1 MADNVN
7 ETSNIERVDNSD
19 PFENSSKMPAWE
31 LAYIRQEYQIYD
43 GPYSDDD
50 DRKWTDSSNWK
61 SNPNYIDDE
70 EEFKKVYSGG
80 TDDTEYKRST
90 KVSPNVNNNSD
101 TVSDKGPGPSIYK
114 EKSSSEMYNGPD
126 AGFAIN
132 ANAEWENFYP
142 EVQGRHNALHDLNSY
157 NYIITLVSV
166 STDQINDPA
175 TYKGKIINPNGVEN
189 KDFYIVAKSGG
200 YSRENG
206 QTYEAGSY
214 KRDVTQG
221 DSRDK
226 DLFIEN
232 LDFET
237 RPGINDMGNSNLT
250 TGSFEIVEPHS
261 VSQFYRELFNSSRFS
276 GHPDYIDAPFLLV
289 ISFIGRDAESDRAV
303 TPPFTTRYLPIKIQN
318 SEMEVTEAG
327 ARYSVKFLGFNSQA
341 TTAVYN
347 TLFDDVT
354 PRVNKVE
361 SVESIT
367 SSVFLKHS
375 IFEAK
380 RMLQHKQDVDN
391 DADQKAAVEKRLGD
405 QSLQSQ
411 VNRGSGGA
419 DVEIG
424 YCMPNEYYVWFADGY
439 GGNFPSNGKTLHSL
453 SSGWKSKV
461 KTWTDNSAFEG
472 RPTVGLAGGNRI
484 GGSGL
489 NDSVLPS
496 GALKIK
502 SFEDEKQER
511 EDQKKAAEAVL
522 RTAKSALETELSALD
537 SARQAL
543 YNIAKTKL
551 KEDQV
556 KPDKLQDPTASLL
569 EKPDE
574 VKKKVDEQ
582 KNYAI
587 SIADKL
593 KNLGTGKSSGQNGPP
608 TQAVLTAAEA
618 AEVAVQRDKIIELS
632 PKIAGLNEA
641 VVKAEKELDTLAKEY
656 DKWLQNGG
664 KEGGYNLQS
673 RGEAWSFRKGSN
685 LMTIIDTMITN
696 SVYMDIFKKPELLKQ
711 IQSSEMIPW
720 FKTEVI
726 SYVIGYDVL
735 RMRYVYEYHYVVSP
749 FEIHYSSMPG
759 INIQFT
765 TEQLKKK
772 AIREYN
778 YIYTGKN
785 LDVLS
790 YNIRYNNL
798 FTTPLLINPPKF
810 KPIKQ
815 DGTEQTTNTFL
826 ETIENAIQTNV
837 NGQSGFTPTPPV
849 GRLNYREG
857 PNNRN
862 AIGIIFQDFLYNP
875 PFERHLILS
884 DIDIIGDP
892 VYIVGSGITDR
903 PQVSAGDILTKD
915 GEMNTFTR
923 EPHVILN
930 IRYPEDIP
938 TASELGDKENSKFE
952 MKLKRDQYSG
962 VFEIFNVRN
971 NFSEG
976 VFKQTLRLA
985 RKKNQPEDY
994 YEYGTLEGV
1003 TGST

>member
-7 ETSNIERVDNSD
+7 ETSNIERVDNRD
-19 PFENSSKMPAWE
+19 PFENANNASEAQK
-31 LAYIRQEYQIYD
+31 AYFRQDAKLYTGQYA
-43 GPYSDDD
+43 DDD
-50 DRKWTDSSNWK
+50 DRKWTDTDSWID
-61 SNPNYIDDE
+61 NPDFIDNQDKFIE
-70 EEFKKVYSGG
+70 QYNAG
-80 TDDTEYKRST
+80 TIDTNKRST
-90 KVSPNVNNNSD
+90 KESSNKNNNKKS
-101 TVSDKGPGPSIYK
+101 KKQNKAGPNLKVKSNKKAYGPS
-114 EKSSSEMYNGPD
+114 MGVV
-126 AGFAIN
+126 AGSDVD
-132 ANAEWENFYP
+132 WLHFYP
-142 EVQGRHNALHDLNSY
+142 TVQGRHNALHDLNSY

-166 STDQINDPA
+166 SNDQINDPE
-175 TYKGKIINPNGVEN
+175 TYKGKIINANGVEN
-189 KDFYIVAKSGG
+189 KDFYIIAKSGG
-200 YSRENG
+200 YQREIG
-206 QTYEAGSY
+206 PTYAAADY
-214 KRDVTQG
+214 KRDLLRRDQ
-221 DSRDK
+221 RDK

-289 ISFIGRDAESDRAV
+289 ISFIGRDAESEQAV
-303 TPPFTTRYLPIKIQN
+303 NPPFTTRYIPIKIQN

-341 TTAVYN
+341 TTAVNN

-354 PRVNKVE
+354 PRVNSVE

-375 IFEAK
+375 IFEAE
-380 RMLQHKQDVDN
+380 RMEQHKKDIDS
-391 DADQKAAVEKRLGD
+391 DADQFGAIQKTLMDTDLIDQVQRGGGGD
-405 QSLQSQ
+405 T
-411 VNRGSGGA
+411 VP
-419 DVEIG
+419 IG

-439 GGNFPSNGKTLHSL
+439 DGGFPRNAKSL
-453 SSGWKSKV
+453 AGLSTDWKAKV
-461 KTWTDNSAFEG
+461 KTWTDDTGFSG
-472 RPTVGLAGGNRI
+472 RPTVGLTGTSVI

-496 GALKIK
+496 GVLKIR
-502 SFEDEKQER
+502 SYEDEKEER
-511 EDQKKAAEAVL
+511 RKNYRAAEKKL
-522 RTAKSALETELSALD
+522 RAEQKLLDAELTAID
-537 SARQAL
+537 NARNGL
-543 YNIAKTKL
+543 YNIAKKVDLEKIKQAETDKL
-551 KEDQV
+551 K
-556 KPDKLQDPTASLL
+556 DPMAIGSPGQTA
-569 EKPDE
+569 DE
-574 VKKKVDEQ
+574 VKKEVDKRLQEA
-582 KNYAI
+582 ND
-587 SIADKL
+587 IADKL
-593 KNLGTGKSSGQNGPP
+593 SKLGPGASSGSNSPP
-608 TQAVLTAAEA
+608 TQAVLTQAE
-618 AEVAVQRDKIIELS
+618 IERVDTFRNTIKNS
-632 PKIAGLNEA
+632 SEKIAGLNEA
-641 VVKAEKELDTLAKEY
+641 VVSAKAELKGLEKGYND
-656 DKWLQNGG
+656 WVQQGG
-664 KEGGYNLQS
+664 QEGGYDLSS

-685 LMTIIDTMITN
+685 LMNIIDTMITN
-696 SVYMDIFKKPELLKQ
+696 SVYMGIFKKPELLKQ
-711 IQSSEMIPW
+711 IQESEMIPW
-720 FKTEVI
+720 YKTEVI

-735 RMRYVYEYHYVVSP
+735 RMRYVHQYHYVVSP
-749 FEIHYSSMPG
+749 FDIHYSAMPG
-759 INIQFT
+759 INIEFT

-798 FTTPLLINPPKF
+798 FTTPLLLNPPKF

-815 DGTEQTTNTFL
+815 DGKEEVTNTYL

-849 GRLNYREG
+849 GRLTYREG

-875 PFERHLILS
+875 PFEKHLILS
-884 DIDIIGDP
+884 DVDIIGDP

-930 IRYPEDIP
+930 IKYPVDVP
-938 TASELGDKENSKFE
+938 TASELNEPDNKGVMN
-952 MKLKRDQYSG
+952 LNRDQYSG

-994 YEYGTLEGV
+994 QYSDLKDYSGDNT
-1003 TGST
+1003 

>member
-7 ETSNIERVDNSD
+7 ETSDIERVDKRD

-31 LAYIRQEYQIYD
+31 LAYIRQEYEIYD
-43 GPYSDDD
+43 GPYGDND
-50 DRKWTDSSNWK
+50 DRKWTDTKNWK
-61 SNPNYIDDE
+61 SNPNYIDNE
-70 EEFKKVYSGG
+70 EEFKKTYFGG

-90 KVSPNVNNNSD
+90 KVSSTVNNNSD
-101 TVSDKGPGPSIYK
+101 TVSDNGPGPSLYK
-114 EKSSSEMYNGPD
+114 EKV
-126 AGFAIN
+126 N
-132 ANAEWENFYP
+132 APGGVATPGNAEWKDFYP

-166 STDQINDPA
+166 STDQINDPE

-206 QTYEAGSY
+206 QTFEAGEY
-214 KRDVTQG
+214 KRDPTQG

-250 TGSFEIVEPHS
+250 TGTFEIVEPHS

-289 ISFIGRDAESDRAV
+289 ISFIGRDAESEQAV

-354 PRVNKVE
+354 PRVNNVE

-375 IFEAK
+375 VFEAK

-391 DADQKAAVEKRLGD
+391 DPEQKAAIEQRLED
-405 QSLQSQ
+405 TDLASQ
-411 VNRGSGGA
+411 VERGAGGG
-419 DVEIG
+419 DVRID
-424 YCMPNEYYVWFADGY
+424 YCIPNEYYVWFADGY

-502 SFEDEKQER
+502 SYEAEKEER
-511 EDQKKAAEAVL
+511 EDNLKAAQETL
-522 RTAKSALETELSALD
+522 STETKALNAELKALD

-551 KEDQV
+551 KEDQIQ
-556 KPDKLQDPTASLL
+556 PDKLQDPTLSLL
-569 EKPDE
+569 ETPDE
-574 VKKKVDEQ
+574 VKKKVDES

-593 KNLGTGKSSGQNGPP
+593 ANLPTGKSSGPVGPP
-608 TQAVLTAAEA
+608 AQAQLTPTEA
-618 AEVAVQRDKIIELS
+618 AEVATNRKTIEELS

-641 VVKAEKELDTLAKEY
+641 VVKAEAELKELKKEY
-656 DKWLQNGG
+656 DKWVQQGG
-664 KEGGYNLQS
+664 AEGGYNLQS
-673 RGEAWSFRKGSN
+673 RGDAWSFRKGSN

-696 SVYMDIFKKPELLKQ
+696 SVYMDIFKLPAELAK
-711 IQSSEMIPW
+711 IQSTEMIPW

-749 FEIHYSSMPG
+749 FEIHYSAMPG

-765 TEQLKKK
+765 TKQLKAK

-798 FTTPLLINPPKF
+798 FTTPLLINPPRF

-815 DGTEQTTNTFL
+815 DGTETVTNTFL

-849 GRLNYREG
+849 GKLNYREG

-892 VYIVGSGITDR
+892 VYILGSGIVDR
-903 PQVSAGDILTKD
+903 PQVTAGDILTKD

-938 TASELGDKENSKFE
+938 TASELGDEQNSKFE

-994 YEYGTLEGV
+994 YEYGERTEEFFED
-1003 TGST
+1003 

>member
-7 ETSNIERVDNSD
+7 ETSDIERVDKRD

-31 LAYIRQEYQIYD
+31 LAYIRQEYEIYD
-43 GPYSDDD
+43 GPYGDND
-50 DRKWTDSSNWK
+50 DRKWTDTKNWK
-61 SNPNYIDDE
+61 SNPNYIDNE
-70 EEFKKVYSGG
+70 EEFKKTYFGG

-90 KVSPNVNNNSD
+90 KVSSTVNNNSD
-101 TVSDKGPGPSIYK
+101 TVSDNGPGPSLYK
-114 EKSSSEMYNGPD
+114 EKV
-126 AGFAIN
+126 N
-132 ANAEWENFYP
+132 APGGVATPGNAEWKDFYP

-166 STDQINDPA
+166 STDQINDPE

-206 QTYEAGSY
+206 QTFEAGEY
-214 KRDVTQG
+214 KRDPTQG

-250 TGSFEIVEPHS
+250 TGTFEIVEPHS

-289 ISFIGRDAESDRAV
+289 ISFIGRDAESEQAV

-354 PRVNKVE
+354 PRVNNVE

-375 IFEAK
+375 VFEAK

-391 DADQKAAVEKRLGD
+391 DPEQKAAIEQRLED
-405 QSLQSQ
+405 TDLASQ
-411 VNRGSGGA
+411 VERGAGGG
-419 DVEIG
+419 DVRID
-424 YCMPNEYYVWFADGY
+424 YCIPNEYYVWFADGY

-502 SFEDEKQER
+502 SYEAEKEER
-511 EDQKKAAEAVL
+511 EDNLKAAQETL
-522 RTAKSALETELSALD
+522 STETKALNAELKALD

-551 KEDQV
+551 KEDQIQ
-556 KPDKLQDPTASLL
+556 PDKLQDPTLSLL
-569 EKPDE
+569 ETPDE
-574 VKKKVDEQ
+574 VKKKVDES

-593 KNLGTGKSSGQNGPP
+593 ANLPTGKSSGPVGPP
-608 TQAVLTAAEA
+608 AQAQLTPTEA
-618 AEVAVQRDKIIELS
+618 AEVATNRKTIEELS

-641 VVKAEKELDTLAKEY
+641 VVKAEAELKELKKEY
-656 DKWLQNGG
+656 DKWVQQGG
-664 KEGGYNLQS
+664 AEGGYNLQS
-673 RGEAWSFRKGSN
+673 RGDAWSFRKGSN

-696 SVYMDIFKKPELLKQ
+696 SVYMDIFKLPAELAK
-711 IQSSEMIPW
+711 IQSTEMIPW

-749 FEIHYSSMPG
+749 FEIHYSAMPG

-765 TEQLKKK
+765 TKQLKAK

-798 FTTPLLINPPKF
+798 FTTPLLINPPRF

-815 DGTEQTTNTFL
+815 DGTETVTNTFL

-849 GRLNYREG
+849 GKLNYREG

-875 PFERHLILS
+875 PFEKHLILS
-884 DIDIIGDP
+884 DVDIIGDP

-903 PQVSAGDILTKD
+903 PQVSARDILTKD

-930 IRYPEDIP
+930 IKYPVDVP
-938 TASELGDKENSKFE
+938 TASELNEPDNKGVMN
-952 MKLKRDQYSG
+952 LNRDQYSG

-994 YEYGTLEGV
+994 QYSDLKDYSGDNT
-1003 TGST
+1003 

>member
-7 ETSNIERVDNSD
+7 ETSNIERVDNRD
-19 PFENSSKMPAWE
+19 PFENSSKIPAWE
-31 LAYIRQEYQIYD
+31 LAYMQQTYEIYD

-50 DRKWTDSSNWK
+50 DRKWTDTKNWK
-61 SNPNYIDDE
+61 ANPNYIDDE
-70 EEFKKVYSGG
+70 EEFKKSYFGG
-80 TDDTEYKRST
+80 TDDTEYQRST
-90 KVSPNVNNNSD
+90 KVPSTVNNNPD
-101 TVSDKGPGPSIYK
+101 TVSDKGTGPSLKK
-114 EKSSSEMYNGPD
+114 EAVDENNKV
-126 AGFAIN
+126 N
-132 ANAEWENFYP
+132 APGGTATPGNAEWNNFYP

-166 STDQINDPA
+166 STDQINDPE

-206 QTYEAGSY
+206 QTFAAGSY
-214 KRDVTQG
+214 KRDPTQG

-250 TGSFEIVEPHS
+250 TGTFEIVEPHS

-289 ISFIGRDAESDRAV
+289 ISFIGRDAESDEAV

-354 PRVNKVE
+354 PRVNNVE

-375 IFEAK
+375 VFEAK

-391 DADQKAAVEKRLGD
+391 DPEQKAAVEQRLLDTDLMD
-405 QSLQSQ
+405 Q
-411 VNRGSGGA
+411 VDRGAGSSNVRI
-419 DVEIG
+419 D
-424 YCMPNEYYVWFADGY
+424 YCIPNEYYVWFADGY

-502 SFEDEKQER
+502 SYEAEKQER
-511 EDQKKAAEAVL
+511 EDNLKAAQTVL
-522 RTAKSALETELSALD
+522 NTETKALNAELKALD

-543 YNIAKTKL
+543 YNIAKTKI
-551 KEDQV
+551 KDV
-556 KPDKLQDPTASLL
+556 DADKLQDPTLSLD
-569 EKPDE
+569 ETPDE
-574 VKKKVDEQ
+574 VKKKVDES

-593 KNLGTGKSSGQNGPP
+593 ANLPTGKSSGPVGPP
-608 TQAVLTAAEA
+608 TQAQLTPTEA
-618 AEVAVQRDKIIELS
+618 AEVATNRKIIEEIS

-641 VVKAEKELDTLAKEY
+641 VVKAEAELKKLKKEY
-656 DKWLQNGG
+656 DKWVQQGG
-664 KEGGYNLQS
+664 AEGGYNLQS
-673 RGEAWSFRKGSN
+673 RGDAWSFRKGSN
-685 LMTIIDTMITN
+685 LMSIIDTMITN
-696 SVYMDIFKKPELLKQ
+696 SVYMDIFKLPSELEK
-711 IQSSEMIPW
+711 IQSTEMIPW

-749 FEIHYSSMPG
+749 FEIHYSAMPG

-765 TEQLKKK
+765 TKQLKAK

-798 FTTPLLINPPKF
+798 FTTPLLINPPRF

-815 DGTEQTTNTFL
+815 DGTETVTNTFL
-826 ETIENAIQTNV
+826 ETVENAIQTNV

-849 GRLNYREG
+849 GKLNYREG

-892 VYIVGSGITDR
+892 VYILGSGIVDR

-938 TASELGDKENSKFE
+938 TASELGDEQNSKFE

-994 YEYGTLEGV
+994 YEYGTLDGV

>member
-7 ETSNIERVDNSD
+7 ETSDIERVDNRD

-31 LAYIRQEYQIYD
+31 RAYIKQEYEIYD
-43 GPYSDDD
+43 GPYGDDD
-50 DRKWTDSSNWK
+50 DRKWTDTKNWK
-61 SNPNYIDDE
+61 PNPYYIDDE
-70 EEFKKVYSGG
+70 EEFKKVFAGG
-80 TDDTEYKRST
+80 TDNKDTRPT
-90 KVSPNVNNNSD
+90 KVPPTVNNNSD
-101 TVSDKGPGPSIYK
+101 TVSDKGPGPALNK
-114 EKSSSEMYNGPD
+114 EVKKGADTYNGAD

-132 ANAEWENFYP
+132 ADADWTSFYP
-142 EVQGRHNALHDLNSY
+142 EVQGRHNALHNLNSY

-166 STDQINDPA
+166 STDQINDPE

-206 QTYEAGSY
+206 QTYAAGSY
-214 KRDVTQG
+214 KRDPLQG

-250 TGSFEIVEPHS
+250 TGTFEIVEPHS

-289 ISFIGRDAESDRAV
+289 ISFIGRDAETDRAV
-303 TPPFTTRYLPIKIQN
+303 IPPFTTRYLPIKIQN

-327 ARYSVKFLGFNSQA
+327 ARYTVKFLGFNSQA
-341 TTAVYN
+341 TTAVNN

-354 PRVNKVE
+354 PRVNSIE

-367 SSVFLKHS
+367 ASVFLKHS
-375 IFEAK
+375 EFEAK

-391 DADQKAAVEKRLGD
+391 DPDQKAAIEKALTDTDLKNQLERGGD
-405 QSLQSQ
+405 T
-411 VNRGSGGA
+411 VP
-419 DVEIG
+419 VG

-439 GGNFPSNGKTLHSL
+439 GGNFPSNGKTLASL
-453 SSGWKSKV
+453 ASSWKSKV
-461 KTWTDNSAFEG
+461 KTWTDNTAFEG
-472 RPTVGLAGGNRI
+472 LPTVGLTGTNRI
-484 GGSGL
+484 GKSGL
-489 NDSVLPS
+489 NDSILPS
-496 GALKIK
+496 GALKVQ
-502 SFEDEKQER
+502 SYEDELQTR
-511 EDQKKAAEAVL
+511 EDL
-522 RTAKSALETELSALD
+522 RKEKQSELKTAKGLLKAELDAID
-537 SARQAL
+537 SARLEL
-543 YNIAKTKL
+543 YNIAKTKD
-551 KEDQV
+551 KIETSET
-556 KPDKLQDPTASLL
+556 DKLKDPTFSANSQAT
-569 EKPDE
+569 DE
-574 VKKKVDEQ
+574 IKKQVDETVQ
-582 KNYAI
+582 DATAL
-587 SIADKL
+587 ADKL
-593 KNLGTGKSSGQNGPP
+593 TNLGSGESSGIDGPAS
-608 TQAVLTAAEA
+608 QAALTSAEA
-618 AEVAVQRDKIIELS
+618 ATVATNRKIIVDKSKE
-632 PKIAGLNEA
+632 IAGLNEA
-641 VVKAEKELDTLAKEY
+641 VVKAQKELDTIEKELV
-656 DKWLQNGG
+656 KFTQSGG
-664 KEGGYNLQS
+664 GGYNLQS

-696 SVYMDIFKKPELLKQ
+696 SVYMDIFKQSEQLQK
-711 IQSSEMIPW
+711 IQDSEMIPW

-735 RMRYVYEYHYVVSP
+735 RMRYVYQYHYVVSP

-765 TEQLKKK
+765 TEQLKAK
-772 AIREYN
+772 AVREYN

-798 FTTPLLINPPKF
+798 FTTPLLINPPRF

-815 DGTEQTTNTFL
+815 DGKEATTNTFL
-826 ETIENAIQTNV
+826 ETIEDAIQTNV

-862 AIGIIFQDFLYNP
+862 AIGVIFQDFLYNP

-892 VYIVGSGITDR
+892 VYIVGSGIADR

-938 TASELGDKENSKFE
+938 TASELGDEQNSKFE

-994 YEYGTLEGV
+994 YEYGTLDGV

>member
-1 MADNVN
+1 MAD
-7 ETSNIERVDNSD
+7 R
-19 PFENSSKMPAWE
+19 
-31 LAYIRQEYQIYD
+31 
-43 GPYSDDD
+43 
-50 DRKWTDSSNWK
+50 
-61 SNPNYIDDE
+61 
-70 EEFKKVYSGG
+70 EFANQ
-80 TDDTEYKRST
+80 
-90 KVSPNVNNNSD
+90 VS
-101 TVSDKGPGPSIYK
+101 
-114 EKSSSEMYNGPD
+114 
-126 AGFAIN
+126 
-132 ANAEWENFYP
+132 
-142 EVQGRHNALHDLNSY
+142 R
-157 NYIITLVSV
+157 
-166 STDQINDPA
+166 
-175 TYKGKIINPNGVEN
+175 
-189 KDFYIVAKSGG
+189 
-200 YSRENG
+200 
-206 QTYEAGSY
+206 
-214 KRDVTQG
+214 
-221 DSRDK
+221 
-226 DLFIEN
+226 
-232 LDFET
+232 
-237 RPGINDMGNSNLT
+237 
-250 TGSFEIVEPHS
+250 
-261 VSQFYRELFNSSRFS
+261 
-276 GHPDYIDAPFLLV
+276 
-289 ISFIGRDAESDRAV
+289 
-303 TPPFTTRYLPIKIQN
+303 
-318 SEMEVTEAG
+318 G
-327 ARYSVKFLGFNSQA
+327 A
-341 TTAVYN
+341 
-347 TLFDDVT
+347 
-354 PRVNKVE
+354 
-361 SVESIT
+361 
-367 SSVFLKHS
+367 
-375 IFEAK
+375 
-380 RMLQHKQDVDN
+380 
-391 DADQKAAVEKRLGD
+391 
-405 QSLQSQ
+405 
-411 VNRGSGGA
+411 GGA
-419 DVEIG
+419 DVNID
-424 YCMPNEYYVWFADGY
+424 YCIPNEYYVWFADGY
-439 GGNFPSNGKTLHSL
+439 GGTFPSNAKELAEKSAN
-453 SSGWKSKV
+453 WKSTV
-461 KTWTDNSAFEG
+461 ETWTDNSAFEG
-472 RPTVGLAGGNRI
+472 RPTVGLPGTNDMGL
-484 GGSGL
+484 SGL

-496 GALKIK
+496 GALKIE
-502 SFEDEKQER
+502 SYESEKQKR
-511 EDQKKAAEAVL
+511 EDNLSAA
-522 RTAKSALETELSALD
+522 ETELNSAKDLLQGELNALD
-537 SARQAL
+537 GARQAL
-543 YNIAKTKL
+543 YNIAKTKI
-551 KEDQV
+551 KDID
-556 KPDKLQDPTASLL
+556 PDKLQDPTASVL

-574 VKKKVDEQ
+574 VKKKIDEQ
-582 KNYAI
+582 KNFAI

-593 KNLGTGKSSGQNGPP
+593 KNLGTGKSSGVDGPAS
-608 TQAVLTAAEA
+608 QAALTSAEA
-618 AEVAVQRDKIIELS
+618 AEVTELKAKIIEIS
-632 PKIAGLNEA
+632 PKIAGLNESLVA
-641 VVKAEKELDTLAKEY
+641 AENKFENLKNNYT
-656 DKWLQNGG
+656 KWLQNGG
-664 KEGGYNLQS
+664 KEGGYNLKS
-673 RGEAWSFRKGSN
+673 RGDAWSFRKGSN

-696 SVYMDIFKKPELLKQ
+696 SVYMDIFKDPGQLER
-711 IQSSEMIPW
+711 IQVSEMIPW
-720 FKTEVI
+720 FKTEVL

-749 FEIHYSSMPG
+749 FEIHYSAMPG

-765 TEQLKKK
+765 TNKLKKK

-862 AIGIIFQDFLYNP
+862 AIGVIFQDFLYNP